1 MAALKKALSEAEDK
15 AAKERAEREK
25 QEARVGEVQQELQDF
40 VKKYESLER
49 DSKTQ
54 GSELAKALENAQN
67 AKAEVQKA
75 EVQKALQEIQPVKKI
90 AAGKAFIME
99 SKHVKETFLLLT
111 RVRSSPGAFAD
122 LPRSVSDAAEFYRA
136 EEGSSTKKLFWSQY
150 TRTEHPM
157 PLSDQLKQLVEL
169 HKAAEQ
175 AMSDAAEFYRAE
187 EGSSTKKLFWSQY
200 TRTEHP
206 MPLSDQLK
214 QLVELHKAAE
224 QAMKGLIVRMWP
236 GEPLPGSY
244 FGLVRRLVNACP
256 WFEVI
261 KRSVCIEGAR
271 RAFARAKVHWAKM
284 DAEKLVKEGPP

>member
-1 MAALKKALSEAEDK
+1 MLGATTEVAALKKALSEAEGK

-25 QEARVGEVQQELQDF
+25 QEARVGEVQQELQEF

-67 AKAEVQKA
+67 AKAEA
-75 EVQKALQEIQPVKKI
+75 QKALQEIQAVKKI
-90 AAGKAFIME
+90 AAGKAFIMQ

-111 RVRSSPGAFAD
+111 RIRSSPGAFAD

-136 EEGSSTKKLFWSQY
+136 EEGSSTEKLFWSQY
-150 TRTEHPM
+150 TGTEHPM

-169 HKAAEQ
+169 HKAAE
-175 AMSDAAEFYRAE
+175 
-187 EGSSTKKLFWSQY
+187 L
-200 TRTEHP
+200 
-206 MPLSDQLK
+206 
-214 QLVELHKAAE
+214 
-224 QAMKGLIVRMWP
+224 AMKGLIVRMWP

-244 FGLVRRLVNACP
+244 FGLVKRLVNACP
-256 WFEVI
+256 RFEVI

-284 DAEKLVKEGPP
+284 DAEKLVKEGPPEGKEHRHPEKYYDSVLKGARLVAEECAKDVIFE